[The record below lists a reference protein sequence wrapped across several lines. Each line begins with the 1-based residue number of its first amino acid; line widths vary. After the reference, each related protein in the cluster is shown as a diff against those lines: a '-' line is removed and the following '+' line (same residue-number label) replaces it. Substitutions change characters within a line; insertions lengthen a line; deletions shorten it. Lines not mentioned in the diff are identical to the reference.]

1 MKTSRTLQ
9 DYKVAR
15 AWLRL
20 CQEVM
25 SRTEAASGEVLK
37 AKDSDRFEKMAN
49 SIKLLSAKAESE
61 MIKVYPESWYNSSD
75 VFFGTPD
82 SQSRMDD
89 TSLRRSMPS
98 NPAAEGPSPRSKPPR
113 QTWTL

>member
-9 DYKVAR
+9 DYKVAG

-37 AKDSDRFEKMAN
+37 AKDSDKFEKMAN

-82 SQSRMDD
+82 STPQSEID
-89 TSLRRSMPS
+89 TEQIQLMESLIIDMFGDNWKAVS
-98 NPAAEGPSPRSKPPR
+98 E
-113 QTWTL
+113 